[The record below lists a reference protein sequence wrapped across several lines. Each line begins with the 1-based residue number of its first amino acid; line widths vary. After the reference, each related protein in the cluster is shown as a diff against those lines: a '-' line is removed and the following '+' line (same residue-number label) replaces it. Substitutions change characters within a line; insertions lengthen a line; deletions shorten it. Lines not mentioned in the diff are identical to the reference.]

1 MGGRSCALGS
11 LCFFQRTSLVVP
23 ACSMQSRSLG
33 LLERALTEVAE
44 ESSRCAS
51 NVATR
56 CPYVLLLQGLFLRF
70 CESQCKESKA
80 CFQVVAKM
88 ADWGR
93 W

>member
-1 MGGRSCALGS
+1 MLLSANKPCS
-11 LCFFQRTSLVVP
+11 
-23 ACSMQSRSLG
+23 ACLQYGVTQFG

-44 ESSRCAS
+44 ESSGCAS